1 MSERDELVAGVRVM
15 CRWVRNYALL
25 KHPQVA
31 PVLVK
36 LYFVILSLL
45 GLLYGSVL
53 IVDLRIF
60 RYKQMLN
67 LFRFWP

>member
-1 MSERDELVAGVRVM
+1 MH
-15 CRWVRNYALL
+15 YF

-31 PVLVK
+31 PVLVR